1 MNEKISRALAV
12 LPDRPGVYLMRDDKG
27 KIIYVGKAVVL
38 KNRVRSYFRNLAA
51 HTPKVKAM
59 VAKIDDFET
68 IVKFFEFNY
77 ISDKNKTKSYGVIAQ
92 DLEKVGLKN
101 LVIEDADGYKSVDY
115 NALLILEIQRLR
127 NEIDILKSKIS

>member
-12 LPDRPGVYLMRDDKG
+12 LPDIPGVYLMRDDKG

-68 IVKFFEFNY
+68 IVTNNE
-77 ISDKNKTKSYGVIAQ
+77 
-92 DLEKVGLKN
+92 LE
-101 LVIEDADGYKSVDY
+101 A
-115 NALLILEIQRLR
+115 LILECNLIKEHRQRY
-127 NEIDILKSKIS
+127 NISLKDDKS